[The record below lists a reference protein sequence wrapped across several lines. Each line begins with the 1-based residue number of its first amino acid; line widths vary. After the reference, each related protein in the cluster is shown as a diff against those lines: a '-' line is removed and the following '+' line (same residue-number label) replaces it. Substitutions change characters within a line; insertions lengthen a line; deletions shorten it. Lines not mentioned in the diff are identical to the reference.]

1 MCCRKK
7 FPRKEIHKS
16 MYCRECLKELKRMYK
31 DKNIPALEI
40 AKFTKVNQKWSWYRT
55 EVRSGWYYKIQNKE
69 FGIYDSKKA
78 AEASLLMRL
87 KDYSWQE

>member
-1 MCCRKK
+1 
-7 FPRKEIHKS
+7 

-31 DKNIPALEI
+31 DKNIPALELV
-40 AKFTKVNQKWSWYRT
+40 KFTKVYQKWSWYRT

-69 FGIYDSKKA
+69 FGIYDSKRA